1 MLFNLLP
8 PAAGVSEC
16 VWALYKHLMSLAE
29 GLAKWN
35 GLKVATVM
43 PIESFKIEGPIQAQ
57 TLKFQH
63 STDKTDC
70 KQKFLE
76 VDIICVRK

>member
-1 MLFNLLP
+1 
-8 PAAGVSEC
+8 
-16 VWALYKHLMSLAE
+16 
-29 GLAKWN
+29 
-35 GLKVATVM
+35 M

-76 VDIICVRK
+76 VDIICARK